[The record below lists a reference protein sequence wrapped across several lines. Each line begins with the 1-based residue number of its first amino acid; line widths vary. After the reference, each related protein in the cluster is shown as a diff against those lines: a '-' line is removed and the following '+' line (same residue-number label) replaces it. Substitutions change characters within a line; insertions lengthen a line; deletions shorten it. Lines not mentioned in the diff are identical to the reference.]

1 MFKIIVFVVLFITYV
16 SYSSWVYTKATSAA
30 GTMNVQEQSGKKL
43 WQKLN
48 CTSCHQIF
56 GLGGYLGPELTTVIS
71 DPKRGEVYARAF
83 LQNGGTRMPNF
94 HFKTEEIDE
103 LIAYLKYIDSNAFT
117 YKTPPI
123 KNEHKP

>member
-1 MFKIIVFVVLFITYV
+1 MFKVIAFVVLFITYV
-16 SYSSWVYTKATSAA
+16 SYSSWVYTGATSDA
-30 GTMNVQEQSGKKL
+30 GTMNELEQSGKKL
-43 WQKLN
+43 WQKHN

-71 DPKRGEVYARAF
+71 DPNKGEAFARVF

-94 HFKTEEIDE
+94 HFNPEEIND

-123 KNEHKP
+123 KHEHKP